1 MQLVLKKEIT
11 YVIGILS
18 IVFLTTAC
26 VEEIPLETESF
37 ESVLVV
43 EATITNE
50 NKQQEILLSRSYMF
64 DSIPVKETNA
74 IVRVMDDAANT
85 YNFTETEPGV
95 YKSQIAFAA
104 QPNRNYNLSV
114 VTSSGQEYGS
124 SQMKLTQPT
133 TIDNLYVERDF
144 NENGIEGVSVYVDSY
159 DPTGNSKYY
168 RHEYEETYKIIAPF
182 YSPFEMI
189 SNDVEFPILVEDQPD
204 FQTIQELVDFVVT
217 TQLRP
222 EQERICYK
230 TINSNEI
237 ITTSSVGLSEDRLD
251 KYRVRFVGRDNTE
264 IMHRYSILVKQFVQS
279 LEAHTFY
286 ETLKTQSISDNVFS
300 ETQPGF
306 LQGNVF
312 SLSNSNQKV
321 IGFFEVSSF
330 DSKRV
335 FFNYVDLFP
344 GEDLPPYF
352 ITCDDFFEPSPVRTD
367 MLTGDWLNSPLADDV
382 KYRGYQYFDNQ
393 GESFPYRLVL
403 NICGDCTFAGD
414 NEEPDFWVD

>member
-1 MQLVLKKEIT
+1 MKQEIK
-11 YVIGILS
+11 YIIGILLIALFAAS
-18 IVFLTTAC
+18 C
-26 VEEIPLETESF
+26 VEEIPLQTESF
-37 ESVLVV
+37 ESVLVI

-50 NKQQEILLSRSYMF
+50 TKQQEVLLSRSYMF

-74 IVRVMDDAANT
+74 TVKVTDDAMNT
-85 YNFTETEPGV
+85 YTFTEAEPGI

-104 QPNRNYNLSV
+104 QSNRNYNLSV
-114 VTSSGQEYGS
+114 VTSNGQEYGS
-124 SQMKLTQPT
+124 SQMQLTQPT
-133 TIDNLYVERDF
+133 VIDNLYVERDF

-189 SNDVEFPILVEDQPD
+189 SNDVEFPILVEDQPT
-204 FQTIQELVDFVVT
+204 FQSIQEMVDFVVT

-230 TINSNEI
+230 TIKSNEI
-237 ITTSSVGLSEDRLD
+237 ITTNSVEFLEDRLD
-251 KYRVRFVGRDNTE
+251 KYRVRFIGRNNTE
-264 IMHRYSILVKQFVQS
+264 IMHRYSILVRQYVQS

-286 ETLKTQSISDNVFS
+286 ETLKTQSISESVFS

-312 SLSNSNQKV
+312 SVNDSNQKV

-330 DSKRV
+330 DAKRV
-335 FFNYVDLFP
+335 FFNFVDLFP
-344 GEDLPPYF
+344 GEELPPYF
-352 ITCDDFFEPSPVRTD
+352 ITCDDFVEPAPIAVD
-367 MLTGDWLNSPLADDV
+367 MLSGIWNSSPLADAV
-382 KYRGYQYFDNQ
+382 KYRGYQYFDDQ
-393 GESFPYRLVL
+393 GELYPYRLVV
-403 NICGDCTFAGD
+403 NICGDCTFLGD